1 MKARLKDNYMLDANH
16 TLKAGAI
23 VEVLQEYYGCGVNH
37 YRCLLPSDEQQIIG
51 GRTFDGT
58 QQFIEVSLLEIIDY
72 TPIKDWEEIRMQAIM
87 SLMPALVN
95 KKVPHCT
102 ISGVIEQRYL
112 SETEVAEEAIKYADA
127 LVDKL
132 KNKWYEKDNV
142 Q

>member
-16 TLKAGAI
+16 TLIAGAI

-58 QQFIEVSLLEIIDY
+58 QQFIEESLLEVIDY

-95 KKVPHCT
+95 KRIIDKN
-102 ISGVIEQRYL
+102 SDFIEGRYL

>member
-1 MKARLKDNYMLDANH
+1 M
-16 TLKAGAI
+16 
-23 VEVLQEYYGCGVNH
+23 
-37 YRCLLPSDEQQIIG
+37 LPSDDQQIIG

-95 KKVPHCT
+95 KKVPYNDMG
-102 ISGVIEQRYL
+102 IIKQRYL
-112 SETEVAEEAIKYADA
+112 SESEVAEEAIKYADA

>member
-23 VEVLQEYYGCGVNH
+23 VEVLQEYYGCSVNH

-58 QQFIEVSLLEIIDY
+58 QQFIETSLLEIIDY

-95 KKVPHCT
+95 KKVPHYAV
-102 ISGVIEQRYL
+102 SGIIEQLYL

-127 LVDKL
+127 LIDKL

-142 Q
+142 

>member
-16 TLKAGAI
+16 TLIAGAI
-23 VEVLQEYYGCGVNH
+23 VEVLQQYYGCCDNH
-37 YRCLLPSDEQQIIG
+37 YRCLLPSDEQQIVG
-51 GRTFDGT
+51 GRLFDGT
-58 QQFIEVSLLEIIDY
+58 QQFIKESLLEIIDH
-72 TPIKDWEEIRMQAIM
+72 TPVKDWEEIRMQAIM

-95 KKVPHCT
+95 KKVPHYAV
-102 ISGVIEQRYL
+102 SGIIEQLYL

-127 LVDKL
+127 LIDKL

>member
-16 TLKAGAI
+16 TLIAGAI
-23 VEVLQEYYGCGVNH
+23 VEVLQQYYGCCDSQ
-37 YRCLLPSDEQQIIG
+37 YRCLLPSDEQQIVG
-51 GRTFDGT
+51 GRLFDGT
-58 QQFIEVSLLEIIDY
+58 QQFIDVSLLEIIDY

-95 KKVPHCT
+95 KRIIDK
-102 ISGVIEQRYL
+102 SSDFIEGRYL

-132 KNKWYEKDNV
+132 KNKWYEKNNV

>member
-16 TLKAGAI
+16 TLIAGAI
-23 VEVLQEYYGCGVNH
+23 VEVLQQYYGCCENR
-37 YRCLLPSDEQQIIG
+37 YRCLLPSDDQQIIG

-102 ISGVIEQRYL
+102 VSGIIEQRYL
-112 SETEVAEEAIKYADA
+112 SETEVAEYAIKYADA